1 MVAVR
6 GIDHIVLTVADI
18 DRSLAFYHGLLGL
31 PVERLAEFRAGQVGF
46 PSLRV
51 DERFVIDL
59 FPRRDG
65 AAPAGRNMD
74 HFCLVVEA
82 DALEPLVETLR
93 QHGVPIL
100 GEPMPR
106 WGAQGTTLSVYVL
119 DPDGNQVEL
128 RSYAPALRAEAERR
142 VAAPRR

>member
-1 MVAVR
+1 V
-6 GIDHIVLTVADI
+6 

-59 FPRRDG
+59 FPRRG
-65 AAPAGRNMD
+65 EAPTGCNLD

-82 DALEPLVETLR
+82 EELEPLIAELQR
-93 QHGVPIL
+93 HDVPIV
-100 GEPMPR
+100 GEPAVR
-106 WGAQGTTLSVYVL
+106 WGAQGTTMSIYLL
-119 DPDGNQVEL
+119 DPDGNKLEL
-128 RSYAPALRAEAERR
+128 RSYSAAMRAEAARR
-142 VAAPRR
+142 QTAQPV

>member
-1 MVAVR
+1 MFKVR
-6 GIDHIVLTVADI
+6 GIDHIVLTVEDI

-31 PVERLAEFRAGQVGF
+31 PVERLAEFRAGEVGF
-46 PSLRV
+46 PSVRV
-51 DERFVIDL
+51 DDRFVIDL
-59 FPRRDG
+59 FPRRE

-82 DALEPLVETLR
+82 DDLAPLVEELR
-93 QHGVPIL
+93 RHGVPIL
-100 GEPMPR
+100 GEPVPR
-106 WGAQGTTLSVYVL
+106 WGAQGTTLSVYVR

-142 VAAPRR
+142 AAAARR

>member
-1 MVAVR
+1 MFAVR
-6 GIDHIVLTVADI
+6 GIDHIVLTVQDI
-18 DRSLAFYHGLLGL
+18 DRSLAFYHGVLGL

-46 PSLRV
+46 PSVRV

-59 FPRRDG
+59 FPRREG
-65 AAPAGRNMD
+65 TPPGRNMD

-82 DALEPLVETLR
+82 DELDPLVEALR
-93 QHGVPIL
+93 QQGVPIV
-100 GEPMPR
+100 GEPVPR

-128 RSYAPALRAEAERR
+128 RSYAPRLRAEAERR
-142 VAAPRR
+142 LATAGR